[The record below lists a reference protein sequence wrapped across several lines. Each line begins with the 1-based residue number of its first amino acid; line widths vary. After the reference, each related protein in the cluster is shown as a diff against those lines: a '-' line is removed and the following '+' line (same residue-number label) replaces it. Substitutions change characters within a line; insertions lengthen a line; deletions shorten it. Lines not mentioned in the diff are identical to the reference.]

1 MTPVTRWLLTRL
13 SELPLTVETLSVMA
27 VFSDFDD
34 RPRIDPAMKATLR
47 GADGATAEWSS
58 LGPNVYPAS
67 VDDGVEALESL
78 ADDLRGSLDGITYLL
93 PVDEWQTEGR

>member
-1 MTPVTRWLLTRL
+1 
-13 SELPLTVETLSVMA
+13 MA

-34 RPRIDPAMKATLR
+34 VPRIDPALKASLR
-47 GADGATAEWSS
+47 GADGATASWSM

-67 VDDGVEALESL
+67 VDDGVEALEAL
-78 ADDLRGSLDGITYLL
+78 ADDLRGSLDGLTYLL